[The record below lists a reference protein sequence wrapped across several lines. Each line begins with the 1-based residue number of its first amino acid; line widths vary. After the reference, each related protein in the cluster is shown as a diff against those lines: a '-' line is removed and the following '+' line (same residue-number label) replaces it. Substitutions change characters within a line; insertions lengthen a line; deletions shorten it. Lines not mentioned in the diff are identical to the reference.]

1 MIEIQLYRFSIICN
15 GKVNLSFVVVNNP
28 AIVIGVSMI
37 EIQLYRFSIICNGK
51 VNLPLVVVNNPAIV
65 IGDQLN

>member
-1 MIEIQLYRFSIICN
+1 
-15 GKVNLSFVVVNNP
+15 
-28 AIVIGVSMI
+28 MI

-65 IGDQLN
+65 IGVSMIAIQPYRFSIICNGKVNLPLVVVTTTAIVISDC